1 MQRPVRCAAH
11 CPAYGLCL
19 DFFGGLMMS
28 SSGNPYSFPDMPGSG
43 NQANPLMQSLEMMRQ
58 AWSHL
63 NPSTMQGQ
71 LQPQALL
78 DPSEIDRR
86 ITELQAVENWLNLN
100 LNMVQTSIRALEVQ
114 RATLGTLRSFASMGS
129 QFGAAPSAEASG
141 PSPLEVALGLKPAP
155 APEPQPEPASK
166 ATQTPG
172 SSRAAP
178 QAPAGAEPA
187 AQTGAGFF
195 ADPAQAAAAQ
205 QAWWNMLQQQFNQ
218 VASAAA
224 ASLAGQPP
232 AANNDPNTPKDSAKK
247 TASAAAS
254 TSKTPARKAASKASS
269 SRKSA
274 TKAASKATSKA
285 AKRSS

>member
-1 MQRPVRCAAH
+1 
-11 CPAYGLCL
+11 
-19 DFFGGLMMS
+19 MMS
-28 SSGNPYSFPDMPGSG
+28 SSGNPYSFPGMPGSG

-129 QFGAAPSAEASG
+129 QFGAPASTQSG
-141 PSPLEVALGLKPAP
+141 APSPLEVALGLKPAP
-155 APEPQPEPASK
+155 EPAPEPQPEPAPK

-187 AQTGAGFF
+187 AQAGAGFF

-224 ASLAGQPP
+224 ASLAGQSP
-232 AANNDPNTPKDSAKK
+232 AANKNPNTAQDPVKK
-247 TASAAAS
+247 AASAAAS
-254 TSKTPARKAASKASS
+254 PTKAPARKAASKASS
-269 SRKSA
+269 ARKSA
-274 TKAASKATSKA
+274 TKAASKAATKA